1 MSTKEVRTL
10 YVDAGEDGVRL
21 DRWFKRRWPHL
32 NHIQLNKL
40 FRSGQVRV
48 DGSRAKADTKLA
60 AGSQIRVPPLP
71 DAPDPT
77 DKNKLSARDIAYA
90 KSLVL
95 YEDEEVL
102 ALNKPAGLAVQG
114 GTKTTKH
121 VDKLLSA
128 WGEGVD
134 RPRLVHRLDRDT
146 SGVLLLGKTP
156 AAAARLSGAFA
167 KRKAQKTYWA
177 IVAGNPHPTEGV
189 MELHLAK
196 RGVGDRELVVPAQPK
211 DPDAQPAETE
221 FVTISRAGPRVT
233 WMALRPHTG
242 RTHQLR
248 AHMKAMGHPILGD
261 PKYGDEKSDP
271 LSEGLKLQL
280 HARSIM
286 LPHPSAGMLHVEAPL
301 SPEMKEGFRKFGFS
315 EDEADAEPFGRRS
328 AKIRR

>member
-1 MSTKEVRTL
+1 MKEVRTL
-10 YVDAGEDGVRL
+10 YVDNGEDGVRV

-48 DGSRAKADTKLA
+48 DGSRVKADTKLA
-60 AGSQIRVPPLP
+60 AGSQVRVPPLP
-71 DAPDPT
+71 DAPDP
-77 DKNKLSARDIAYA
+77 DQKQELSKRDIAFA

-114 GTKTTKH
+114 GTKTTH
-121 VDKLLSA
+121 HIDKLLSA
-128 WGEGVD
+128 WGEGVN
-134 RPRLVHRLDRDT
+134 RPKLVHRLDRDT

-156 AAAARLSGAFA
+156 SAAARLSGSFA

-177 IVAGNPHPTEGV
+177 IVQGNPHPVEGV
-189 MELHLAK
+189 IELHLAK
-196 RGVGDRELVVPAQPK
+196 RGVGDRELVVPAEPK
-211 DPDAQPAETE
+211 DKDAQPAETE
-221 FVTISRAGPRVT
+221 FVSISRAGPRVT

-248 AHMKAMGHPILGD
+248 AHMRAIGHPILGD
-261 PKYGDEKSDP
+261 PKYSDEKSAQ

-280 HARSIM
+280 HARSVM
-286 LPHPSAGMLHVEAPL
+286 LPHPSVGMLFIEAPI
-301 SPEMKEGFRKFGFS
+301 SPELKAGFAKFGFS
-315 EDEADAEPFGRRS
+315 EDEADQDPFAKRQVKRR
-328 AKIRR
+328 

>member
-1 MSTKEVRTL
+1 MKEVRTL
-10 YVDAGEDGVRL
+10 YVDSGEDGVRL

-48 DGSRAKADTKLA
+48 DGSRAKGDTRLA

-71 DAPDPT
+71 DAPEPHE
-77 DKNKLSARDIAYA
+77 KGQLSPRDIAYA

-128 WGEGVD
+128 WGEGLT

-156 AAAARLSGAFA
+156 SAAARLSGAFA
-167 KRKAQKTYWA
+167 KRRAQKTYWA
-177 IVAGNPHPTEGV
+177 IVVGNPHPVEGIIDV
-189 MELHLAK
+189 PLAK
-196 RGVGDRELVVPAQPK
+196 RGINDREIVVPADPK
-211 DPDAQPAETE
+211 DHDAEPAETE
-221 FVTISRAGPRVT
+221 YVSISRAGPRVT

-248 AHMKAMGHPILGD
+248 AHMLAMGHPILGD
-261 PKYGDEKSDP
+261 PKYSDEKSAP

-280 HARSIM
+280 HARSIL
-286 LPHPSAGMLHVEAPL
+286 LPHPSAGMLAIEAPL
-301 SPEMKEGFRKFGFS
+301 SPEMKAGFHRFGFS
-315 EDEADAEPFGRRS
+315 EDEPEHDPFARRS
-328 AKIRR
+328 SKRR

>member
-1 MSTKEVRTL
+1 MKEVRTL
-10 YVDAGEDGVRL
+10 YVDAGEDGSRV

-48 DGSRAKADTKLA
+48 DGSRVKADTKLA
-60 AGSQIRVPPLP
+60 AGSQVRVPPLP
-71 DAPDPT
+71 DAPDP
-77 DKNKLSARDIAYA
+77 DEKLVLSKRDIAFA

-114 GTKTTKH
+114 GTKTTH
-121 VDKLLSA
+121 HIDKLLSA
-128 WGEGVD
+128 WGEGVN

-156 AAAARLSGAFA
+156 AAAARLSGSFA

-177 IVAGNPHPTEGV
+177 IVQGNPHPVEGV
-189 MELHLAK
+189 IELHLAK
-196 RGVGDRELVVPAQPK
+196 RGVGDRELVVPAEPK
-211 DPDAQPAETE
+211 DKDAQPAETE
-221 FVTISRAGPRVT
+221 FVSISRAGPRVT
-233 WMALRPHTG
+233 FMALRPHTG

-248 AHMKAMGHPILGD
+248 AHMKAIGHPILGD
-261 PKYGDEKSDP
+261 PKYSDEKSTQ

-280 HARSIM
+280 HARSVM
-286 LPHPSAGMLHVEAPL
+286 LPHPSVGMLFIEAPI
-301 SPEMKEGFRKFGFS
+301 SPELKAGFAKFGFS
-315 EDEADAEPFGRRS
+315 EDEADQDPFAKKQIKRR
-328 AKIRR
+328 

>member
-1 MSTKEVRTL
+1 MKEVRTL
-10 YVDAGEDGVRL
+10 YVDNGEDGVRV

-48 DGSRAKADTKLA
+48 DGSRVKADTKLA
-60 AGSQIRVPPLP
+60 AGSQVRVPPLP
-71 DAPDPT
+71 DAPDP
-77 DKNKLSARDIAYA
+77 DEKLVLSKRDIAFA

-114 GTKTTKH
+114 GTKTTH
-121 VDKLLSA
+121 HIDKLLSA
-128 WGEGVD
+128 WGEGVN
-134 RPRLVHRLDRDT
+134 RPKLVHRLDRDT

-156 AAAARLSGAFA
+156 AAAARLSGSFA

-177 IVAGNPHPTEGV
+177 IVQGNPHPVEGV
-189 MELHLAK
+189 IELHLAK
-196 RGVGDRELVVPAQPK
+196 RGVGDRELVVPALPK

-221 FVTISRAGPRVT
+221 FVSISRAGPRVT

-248 AHMKAMGHPILGD
+248 AHMKAIGHPILGD
-261 PKYGDEKSDP
+261 PKYSDEKSAP

-280 HARSIM
+280 HARSVMI
-286 LPHPSAGMLHVEAPL
+286 PHPSVGMLFIEAPI
-301 SPEMKEGFRKFGFS
+301 SPELKAGFAKFGFS
-315 EDEADAEPFGRRS
+315 EDEADQDPFARRQV
-328 AKIRR
+328 KRR

>member
-1 MSTKEVRTL
+1 MKEVRTL
-10 YVDAGEDGVRL
+10 YVDSGEDGVRL

-48 DGSRAKADTKLA
+48 DGSRAKGDTRLA
-60 AGSQIRVPPLP
+60 AGSQVRVPPLP
-71 DAPDPT
+71 DAPDPAE
-77 DKNKLSARDIAYA
+77 KGKLSQRDIAYA

-102 ALNKPAGLAVQG
+102 ALNKPSGLAVQG

-121 VDKLLSA
+121 IDKLLSA
-128 WGEGVD
+128 WGEGLE

-156 AAAARLSGAFA
+156 SAAARLSGAFA

-177 IVAGNPHPTEGV
+177 IVVGNPHPVEGV
-189 MELHLAK
+189 IDVPLAK
-196 RGVGDRELVVPAQPK
+196 RGINDREIVIPVDPK
-211 DPDAQPAETE
+211 DHDAEPAETE
-221 FVTISRAGPRVT
+221 YVSISRAGPRVT

-248 AHMKAMGHPILGD
+248 AHMKAIGHPILGD
-261 PKYGDEKSDP
+261 PKYGDEKSEP

-280 HARSIM
+280 HARSIL

-301 SPEMKEGFRKFGFS
+301 SPEMKAGFHRFGFS
-315 EDEADAEPFGRRS
+315 EDEAEQDPFARRS
-328 AKIRR
+328 SKRR